1 MIFLVSD
8 EDNDQSSEGDVSS
21 DSDDEYDYEAYL
33 KERQRQILSGK
44 SESEKWY
51 SQNVPFKMYQE
62 DGNEVPTDTYGEI
75 TSLDEEE
82 AKVCLHYYYNYL
94 LTF

>member
-1 MIFLVSD
+1 MKLISKSGNAKYYPANL
-8 EDNDQSSEGDVSS
+8 N
-21 DSDDEYDYEAYL
+21 L
-33 KERQRQILSGK
+33 KNGIR
-44 SESEKWY
+44 
-51 SQNVPFKMYQE
+51 QE

>member
-21 DSDDEYDYEAYL
+21 DSDDE
-33 KERQRQILSGK
+33 
-44 SESEKWY
+44 
-51 SQNVPFKMYQE
+51 NVPFKMYQE